1 MKQSFK
7 LTKVIVISFF
17 VLVTFSFQ
25 SCVKGGKC
33 EEVPDLSNSGIQVD
47 FKDNATGKYLYTTT
61 AATIY
66 NIDSLKIYDQNNVPL
81 NILMNLRSIPNASS
95 GAYWSINFGNI
106 YNPSTDAGAYNSEVC
121 RNFIVKYTYNQAD
134 TIKACF
140 KARNGDCGSEFEYL
154 NVYYKGELVGS
165 ISNDTGIYLTI
176 NKK

>member
-47 FKDNATGKYLYTTT
+47 FKDNATGKYLYTNTNSL
-61 AATIY
+61 Y
-66 NIDSLKIYDQNNVPL
+66 NIDSLKIYDENNVRM
-81 NILMNLRSIPNASS
+81 NILMYINNIPNST
-95 GAYWSINFGNI
+95 GGYWSINFGNI
-106 YNPSTDAGAYNSEVC
+106 YNPQTDAGAYNSEVC

-154 NVYYKGELVGS
+154 NVYYKGDLIGS
-165 ISNDTGIYLTI
+165 VSNETGIYLTI